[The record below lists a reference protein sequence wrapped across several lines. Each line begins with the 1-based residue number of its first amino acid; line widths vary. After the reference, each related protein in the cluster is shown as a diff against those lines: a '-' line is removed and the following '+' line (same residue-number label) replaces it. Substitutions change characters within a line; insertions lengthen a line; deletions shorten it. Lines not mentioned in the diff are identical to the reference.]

1 MYGLMLAVA
10 SEGQALG
17 ATVLN
22 RVSITVVEVLLL
34 VVGGLLLRQHGD
46 DEERAAA
53 VSSAHLIED

>member
-22 RVSITVVEVLLL
+22 RVAITLVEVLLL
-34 VVGGLLLRQHGD
+34 VVGGVVLRRG
-46 DEERAAA
+46 EEEGEPA
-53 VSSAHLIED
+53 VQDAPA